1 MRLYDI
7 FALFK
12 YVEMWI
18 KIKMLSAQAEKIM
31 RIIIYGGSVNN
42 FSEVFIMDFSFN
54 LYNAMAGGGV
64 CLSLQKILAENTA
77 VPVVLCIGSDLSVGD
92 SLGPVTG
99 TRLKERLAG
108 LNCYIY
114 GTLAKPITAH
124 EVKYMNEF
132 LRSTHPEVP
141 IIAID
146 AAVGLAGDIGLIK
159 LAKRGIKPG
168 SGANKKLSKVGD
180 VSIMGIVAE
189 RSMFNY
195 SLFSAT
201 RLNLVY
207 KMADIIAEGVS
218 SYILSNLQN
227 KNAERKKF
235 CI

>member
-1 MRLYDI
+1 
-7 FALFK
+7 
-12 YVEMWI
+12 
-18 KIKMLSAQAEKIM
+18 
-31 RIIIYGGSVNN
+31 
-42 FSEVFIMDFSFN
+42 MDYSFN
-54 LYNAMAGGGV
+54 LYNAMAPGGV
-64 CLSLQKILAENTA
+64 CLSLQKILPPDSG

-99 TRLKERLAG
+99 TKLKEKLTG

-124 EVKYMNEF
+124 EVKYMNDF
-132 LRSTHPEVP
+132 LRSTHPGSPV
-141 IIAID
+141 IAID

-159 LAKRGIKPG
+159 LCKHGIKPG

-201 RLNLVY
+201 RLNIVY
-207 KMADIIAEGVS
+207 KMSEIISEGIS
-218 SYILSNLQN
+218 SYILSNLQAG
-227 KNAERKKF
+227 NAGKTKF